1 MAFILQKT
9 NSDLQ
14 AIKTSETLRHKVW
27 ILTSVS
33 VERWVHPGLCLAAQ
47 AWHCNVFDYLSG
59 AVAHIQFDVEH
70 MLCTQWANWCI
81 KTSKTTSQQ
90 MVQKDKPICMLTNNN
105 QCGPNSHNTASGRW
119 KENMSYLSL
128 LGCMWCHS
136 LMVWCSTSANR
147 IHLTHTHI
155 HSKCYNSEQKSPDV
169 SVCLWVIYPEDGTTR
184 VISHMPSSLFN
195 YCLTLQEGSSGE
207 RFICFAVFRP
217 DKPCA

>member
-33 VERWVHPGLCLAAQ
+33 VERWVHPGLCLAAH

-59 AVAHIQFDVEH
+59 AVAHIQSGVEH

-105 QCGPNSHNTASGRW
+105 QCGPNSHNTVPQADE
-119 KENMSYLSL
+119 K
-128 LGCMWCHS
+128 
-136 LMVWCSTSANR
+136 R
-147 IHLTHTHI
+147 I
-155 HSKCYNSEQKSPDV
+155 
-169 SVCLWVIYPEDGTTR
+169 
-184 VISHMPSSLFN
+184 
-195 YCLTLQEGSSGE
+195 CLTWVFWDVCGAILWWFDAAPVLTEFTKHTYTYTPSAIIASRSHLMSLSVYGLYILRMEPQE
-207 RFICFAVFRP
+207 
-217 DKPCA
+217 